1 MAEIKLIRADYRL
14 IHGQVITKWVKEANA
29 NRIVVINDALSKDQ
43 FMASIYV
50 MAAPPGVKVEVLS
63 VDEAVAS
70 WKENEMG
77 EGRIL
82 VLFKSV
88 EEAMDA
94 LNKGFPIKEFQIG
107 GLGGSGGRKTVMG
120 QVSFDAKDAKLLEE
134 MQSKGTHVY
143 LHVLPNEPR
152 EELDSALKK
161 FYS

>member
-43 FMASIYV
+43 FMA
-50 MAAPPGVKVEVLS
+50 GVKVEVLS